1 MKIYVDVILFINFS
15 FDLLILLSTSIILK
29 RKSKFYRLML
39 GAFIG
44 SLSILFLF
52 INITNL
58 ELFIFKI
65 IISIIMILVSFGY
78 KNTKYFGKNIL
89 FLYTISIILGGFLY
103 YLSCKFSYKNT
114 GLVFYF
120 KGLSINYIFLLIT
133 SPIIL
138 YIYIKET
145 KSLKQIS
152 NNIYKVKLKIENKTY
167 ELNGFMD
174 TGNNLVDPY
183 FYKPIILINK
193 KINTKNQILVP
204 CNVAI
209 GSGILK
215 CVKGTL
221 IYKNKIYD
229 VYVGTCFKIYLED
242 VDCLLNNKLEG
253 IC

>member
-1 MKIYVDVILFINFS
+1 
-15 FDLLILLSTSIILK
+15 
-29 RKSKFYRLML
+29 ML

-44 SLSILFLF
+44 SLRILFLF

-78 KNTKYFGKNIL
+78 KNIKYFGKNIL

-183 FYKPIILINK
+183 CYKPIILINK